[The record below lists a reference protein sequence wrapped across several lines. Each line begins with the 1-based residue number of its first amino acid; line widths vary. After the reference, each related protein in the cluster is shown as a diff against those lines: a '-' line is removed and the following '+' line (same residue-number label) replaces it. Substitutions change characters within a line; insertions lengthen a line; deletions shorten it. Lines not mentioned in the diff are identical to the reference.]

1 MVETSNEKIIKEGA
15 RKVSARDFLKVID
28 KSREI
33 GKKFARRGPLA
44 RFIEDA
50 RLLLAIVK
58 DYWTGRY
65 RKIPYGMIAAVV
77 FVLLY
82 VFNPFD
88 IMPDFLPLIGQID
101 DAAIVGASLMALERD
116 LNQYRTWK
124 AARKPDLTIPRGE
137 GEELPA
143 SVESDDEA
151 G

>member
-1 MVETSNEKIIKEGA
+1 MTETSNEKIIKEGA
-15 RKVSARDFLKVID
+15 RKVTTRDFLKVID

-33 GKKFARRGPLA
+33 GRKFAGRGPLA

-65 RKIPYGMIAAVV
+65 RRIPYGVIAAVV

-88 IMPDFLPLIGQID
+88 LMPDFLPLIGEID

-116 LNQYRTWK
+116 LSQYRTWK
-124 AARKPDLTIPRGE
+124 TAQVPA
-137 GEELPA
+137 LPA
-143 SVESDDEA
+143 PAEPSPEN